1 MLNKLKNIS
10 DESKSAFAY
19 LLTTVISRGLAV
31 ITVPI
36 FTRLMSS
43 AQIGIVSIFNSW
55 YSILSTITTVG
66 LLSGGL
72 TMALQKYANEKDRYL
87 SSVLTLTSISA
98 GVFAVIFAL
107 FHSPIEK
114 IIDLPTNLIILMIIG
129 FVVAPARDFWLLRQ
143 RFEFKYKLSS
153 FVMII
158 SSVLATIFSVVV
170 VIYLS
175 NAGLDDRLAEGRLWT
190 NYLVLLSIAAIIWVY
205 LFAKGRTF
213 YNKEFWSY
221 SLKLSL
227 PLVGYSFAAQIL
239 SVSDRIMIG
248 KMVGNSAAGI
258 YGTLYSVGTLSLM
271 IWTAI
276 NGSYSPFL
284 YQHIEKDDAH
294 VKKVTKQILI
304 LFGAL
309 SCLVSFLAPE
319 IVRILATKEYY
330 QGIYILPPIAAG
342 VFLTAASNIYSDIL
356 IYVGKTKYIMYGG
369 CIAAGLN
376 LLLNYV
382 FIKEYGYMAAAYTTM
397 ISYIV
402 LTLLM
407 TLWAN
412 KIYGRDKVNSVLGNK
427 NVFVISVI
435 GIAFMMLGLFL
446 YRFYIIRY
454 AIIVV
459 ITILV
464 WRLYKKSELKIK
476 TIDKE

>member
-1 MLNKLKNIS
+1 MFNKLKNIS

-107 FHSPIEK
+107 CHSPIEK

-158 SSVLATIFSVVV
+158 SSISATIFSVVV

-342 VFLTAASNIYSDIL
+342 VFLTAASNIYSNIL

-407 TLWAN
+407 ALWAN

-427 NVFVISVI
+427 DVFVISVI
-435 GIAFMMLGLFL
+435 GIVFMMLGLFL